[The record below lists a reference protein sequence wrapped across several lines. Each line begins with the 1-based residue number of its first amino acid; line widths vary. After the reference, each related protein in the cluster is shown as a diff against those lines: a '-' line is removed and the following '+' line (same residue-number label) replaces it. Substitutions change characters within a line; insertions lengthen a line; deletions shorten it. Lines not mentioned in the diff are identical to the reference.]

1 MCGKVSPSART
12 AKLWASDIQFW
23 NQVMAN
29 KDSHAGYKYAYE
41 MAKDHYH
48 GGGSPWAQGA
58 GSKAKRAYEQ
68 WAEHDRK
75 VKEAE
80 RHAKAVGVAQ
90 ESAKVKLM
98 GDLQKLQL
106 SEQEKI
112 QKKKAQ
118 LELLKQAK
126 QQARR
131 AKAQAQFGQVTRPK
145 RIKRQKRRTPSPKPQ
160 YDMPKFDQRPRRKG
174 TSLTDLW

>member
-1 MCGKVSPSART
+1 MPKVSPSART
-12 AKLWASDIQFW
+12 AKVWASDIQFW
-23 NQVMAN
+23 KAVEAN

-41 MAKDHYH
+41 MSKDHYH
-48 GGGSPWAQGA
+48 GGGSPWVQGA
-58 GSKAKRAYEQ
+58 GAKAKRYFAEWKKHDDARKEQ
-68 WAEHDRK
+68 
-75 VKEAE
+75 E

-98 GDLQKLQL
+98 GELQKIQL

-126 QQARR
+126 EQARR
-131 AKAQAQFGQVTRPK
+131 AKAQAQFNQVTRP
-145 RIKRQKRRTPSPKPQ
+145 RIKRQKRRSPAPKQTKP
-160 YDMPKFDQRPRRKG
+160 DFSFTMGKTRPRK